1 VTRMRHEVVIARPPE
16 QVLAYAASARRWP
29 EWHPSSLSVV
39 GPDGPLPTGAS
50 FEEDIRAGG
59 REGHLTWDV
68 AAYEEGV
75 RWHAWARGTHGLSLD
90 LVYEVFAAPGG
101 TRFVRTL
108 LYAFPGLGMR
118 LANALVLSRRIDR
131 ESAASLAILREVIER
146 G

>member
-1 VTRMRHEVVIARPPE
+1 MRHEIVIARPPTT
-16 QVLAYAASARRWP
+16 VLAYAASARRWP
-29 EWHPSSLSVV
+29 EWHPSSLSVI
-39 GPDGPLPTGAS
+39 GPEGPLAAGAS

-75 RWHAWARGTHGLSLD
+75 RWHARARGAHGLSLD
-90 LVYEVFAAPGG
+90 LVYEVHAVPEG

-108 LYAFPGLGMR
+108 MYAFPGLAMR
-118 LANALVLSRRIDR
+118 IANALVLARRIDQ
-131 ESAASLAILREVIER
+131 ESAASLVILRDVITR